1 MMSESLIIDIMR
13 EALMTVLMVAG
24 PILLTAMAVG
34 LLVSILQATTQI
46 QEQTM
51 SFVPKLVAIF
61 VAIVVLSSFMISQ
74 MTNFM
79 NMIFEL
85 ISTIG

>member
-1 MMSESLIIDIMR
+1 MMTESLIIDIMR